1 MKALTKI
8 GIGFLSLAAV
18 ALWFTSCSSE
28 DVASGTN
35 QGNQESILLLSF
47 NTGNMGT
54 RGAATTTPLTGDE
67 KNIDDMTIGIYSSD
81 GQKLKTVQKLTKGNK
96 DDATPGSKKF
106 YIDGSGNAVAKIV
119 TTAALTVGDQVL
131 VAANT
136 GTADFSNKGTAAGF
150 KSVEI
155 DATTALTGEAGGT
168 ILTAAK
174 LPKFG
179 TSSGKLQEGT
189 NKSEFTASDIKL
201 KNLVSKISLQ
211 KITVNFTNPG
221 PYAEATFEPTEMFL
235 MSVPNKMNFS
245 EKAWSDNPAS
255 YLSGENKVSGEN
267 KGFLK
272 VTLST
277 PSGESA
283 SKKLSA
289 SNKTFTGTATDVLYT
304 IPNSK
309 TDANKTVLVIKGTF
323 NNNETVYYKLPLN
336 VAGYGADGKPT
347 GAVADGTTAFQIPS
361 GKNIKCNITINT
373 IGSTDL
379 DAESG
384 PLTATLTVTVEPW
397 DDLDQTT
404 TFE

>member
-8 GIGFLSLAAV
+8 SIGFLALVAV

-54 RGAATTTPLTGDE
+54 RSTTTNLTDDE
-67 KNIDDMTIGIYSSD
+67 KKINDMTIGIYSSD
-81 GQKLKTVQKLTKGNK
+81 GQKLRTVQKLTKGSESE
-96 DDATPGSKKF
+96 ATPGSNKF
-106 YIDGSGNAVAKIV
+106 YFDGSGNAVAKIV
-119 TTAALTVGDQVL
+119 TTAALTAGDQVL

-136 GTADFSNKGTAAGF
+136 GSADFSKKGTADGF

-155 DATTALTGEAGGT
+155 DATTALTGTSAGT
-168 ILTAAK
+168 ALTAAM

-179 TSSGKLQEGT
+179 TSSGNLKT
-189 NKSEFTASDIKL
+189 TDNKSEFTASDIKL

-221 PYAEATFEPTEMFL
+221 PYASATFEPQEMYL
-235 MSVPNKMNFS
+235 ESVPNKMKFS
-245 EKAWSDNPAS
+245 KTAWVDNPDS
-255 YLSGENKVSGEN
+255 YLSGKDAADVKN
-267 KGFLK
+267 FLK

-277 PSGESA
+277 PSGEGA
-283 SKKLSA
+283 SKVLSV
-289 SNKTFTGTATDVLYT
+289 NHPTFTGTPTDVLYT
-304 IPNSK
+304 IPNSN
-309 TDANKTVLVIKGTF
+309 TEANKTVLVIKGQF
-323 NNNETVYYKLPLN
+323 QGETNPVYYKLPLN
-336 VAGYGADGKPT
+336 VAGYNTAGKPT
-347 GAVADGTTAFQIPS
+347 GAVAEGTTAFQIPS
-361 GKNIKCNITINT
+361 GKNIKCNITIKT
-373 IGSTDL
+373 IGSTNP

-384 PLTATLTVTVEPW
+384 PLTATLTVTVDPW

>member
-8 GIGFLSLAAV
+8 SIGFLSLAAV

-54 RGAATTTPLTGDE
+54 RGTTTNLTDDE
-67 KNIDDMTIGIYSSD
+67 KKINDMTIGIYSSD
-81 GQKLKTVQKLTKGNK
+81 GQRLRTVQKLTKA
-96 DDATPGSKKF
+96 DSESDATPGSKKF

-119 TTAALTVGDQVL
+119 TTAALTAGDQVL

-136 GTADFSNKGTAAGF
+136 GSVDFSKFSEKGTADGF

-155 DATTALTGEAGGT
+155 DATTALTGTTDGT
-168 ILTAAK
+168 TLAAAK

-179 TSSGKLQEGT
+179 TSSGKLQGGS

-201 KNLVSKISLQ
+201 KNLVSKITLQ
-211 KITVNFTNPG
+211 SISVGFAADG
-221 PYAEATFEPTEMFL
+221 PYASATFEPKEMFL
-235 MSVPNKMNFS
+235 MSVPEKMLFS
-245 EKAWSDNPAS
+245 ESAWISSPSS
-255 YLSGENKVSGEN
+255 YFSGID

-277 PSGESA
+277 PSEGT
-283 SKKLSA
+283 SKVLST
-289 SNKTFTGTATDVLYT
+289 SNTTFTGTATDVLYT
-304 IPNSK
+304 IPNSN
-309 TDANKTVLVIKGTF
+309 TEANKTILVIAGSF
-323 NNNETVYYKLPLN
+323 SGESNTVYYKLPLN
-336 VAGYGADGKPT
+336 VKGYDAAGNPT
-347 GAVADGTTAFQIPS
+347 GPVDTNTSAFQIPS

-379 DAESG
+379 NAESG
-384 PLTATLTVTVEPW
+384 PLTATLTVTVDPW

-404 TFE
+404 KFE

>member
-8 GIGFLSLAAV
+8 SIGFLALAAV

-28 DVASGTN
+28 DVTSGTN

-47 NTGNMGT
+47 KTGNMGT
-54 RGAATTTPLTGDE
+54 RSNTDLTADE
-67 KNIDDMTIGIYSSD
+67 KNINDMTIGIYSSD
-81 GQKLKTVQKLTKGNK
+81 GQRLRTVQKLTKGNESE
-96 DDATPGSKKF
+96 ATPGSNKF
-106 YIDGSGNAVAKIV
+106 YIDDRGNAVAKIV
-119 TTAALTVGDQVL
+119 TTAALTAGDQVL

-136 GTADFSNKGTAAGF
+136 GSADFSKKGTVDGF

-179 TSSGKLQEGT
+179 TSSGNLQAGA

-201 KNLVSKISLQ
+201 KNLVSKITLQ
-211 KITVNFTNPG
+211 SISVGFAADG
-221 PYAEATFEPTEMFL
+221 PYASATFEPTEMFL
-235 MSVPNKMNFS
+235 MSVPKEMNFS
-245 EKAWSDNPAS
+245 EKAWISSPSS
-255 YLSGENKVSGEN
+255 YFSGTD

-277 PSGESA
+277 PSGDGA
-283 SKKLSA
+283 SKVLST
-289 SNKTFTGTATDVLYT
+289 SNKTFTGTASDVLYT

-309 TDANKTVLVIKGTF
+309 TDANKTILVIAGSF
-323 NNNETVYYKLPLN
+323 SGESNTVYYKLPLN
-336 VAGYGADGKPT
+336 VKDYDAAGNPT
-347 GAVADGTTAFQIPS
+347 GPVDTNTSAFQIPS

-379 DAESG
+379 NAESG
-384 PLTATLTVTVEPW
+384 PLTATLTVTVDSW
-397 DDLDQTT
+397 DDLKQTT